1 MYTKPIKPYYKKKG
15 EITMFEILHFRDSD
29 KILKQK
35 KMVKDVQTT
44 LQYIDDVL
52 SGALYK
58 RELFRQA
65 LDEMG
70 WRHNGT
76 LNILEGRR
84 YMYKG
89 FKKNVAIE
97 GNFSAYEYI
106 LEGLFRLQIGYD
118 KGMIETGILILT
130 SKRSEN
136 SPYGSTSQMV
146 KDEIELLYPTIS
158 FPVSIA
164 LFDLGESEIFN
175 DEGGDENGVPVST
188 DEQGEPEEVT

>member
-1 MYTKPIKPYYKKKG
+1 
-15 EITMFEILHFRDSD
+15 MFEILHFRDSD
-29 KILKQK
+29 RILKQK
-35 KMVKDVQTT
+35 KMVKDVTST

-52 SGALYK
+52 SGAIYK
-58 RELFRQA
+58 GELFRQA

-106 LEGLFRLQIGYD
+106 LEGLFRLQVGYD

-130 SKRSEN
+130 SKRSEK
-136 SPYGSTSQMV
+136 SPYGSTSKMV
-146 KDEIELLYPTIS
+146 MEEIEMLFPTIAC
-158 FPVSIA
+158 PVSIA
-164 LFDLGESEIFN
+164 LFDLDDPEIMDN
-175 DEGGDENGVPVST
+175 EGGDENGGVSVST
-188 DEQGEPEEVT
+188 DEQ

>member
-1 MYTKPIKPYYKKKG
+1 
-15 EITMFEILHFRDSD
+15 MFEIIHFRDSD

-35 KMVKDVQTT
+35 KMVKDVMTT
-44 LQYIDDVL
+44 LQYVDDVL
-52 SGALYK
+52 GGALYK

-89 FKKNVAIE
+89 FKKSVAIE
-97 GNFSAYEYI
+97 GNFAVYEYI
-106 LEGLFRLQIGYD
+106 LEGLLRLQIGFD

-146 KDEIELLYPTIS
+146 KEEIEMLYPTIS
-158 FPVSIA
+158 MPVTVA
-164 LFDLGESEIFN
+164 LFDLGEPEIF
-175 DEGGDENGVPVST
+175 EEVGGTDHGVPVST
-188 DEQGEPEEVT
+188 SEQPDPEKND

>member
-1 MYTKPIKPYYKKKG
+1 
-15 EITMFEILHFRDSD
+15 MFEILHFRDSD
-29 KILKQK
+29 KIIKQK
-35 KMVKDVQTT
+35 KMVKDVMST
-44 LQYIDDVL
+44 LQYVDDVL

-76 LNILEGRR
+76 LNVLEGRR

-89 FKKNVAIE
+89 FKRNVAIE

-118 KGMIETGILILT
+118 KGLLEAGILILN

-136 SPYGSTSQMV
+136 SPYGSTSKMV
-146 KDEIELLYPTIS
+146 KEEIELLYPTIS
-158 FPVSIA
+158 LPVSIA
-164 LFDLGESEIFN
+164 LFDLGDPEIFK
-175 DEGGDENGVPVST
+175 DEGGEPETFEEVGGTEHGSVPVSA
-188 DEQGEPEEVT
+188 DEQGEPEEVA

>member
-1 MYTKPIKPYYKKKG
+1 
-15 EITMFEILHFRDSD
+15 MFEILHFRDSD
-29 KILKQK
+29 KIIRQK
-35 KMVKDVQTT
+35 RMIKDVSST

-52 SGALYK
+52 SGAIYK

-89 FKKNVAIE
+89 FKKNVAID
-97 GNFSAYEYI
+97 GNFSAYEFI
-106 LEGLFRLQIGYD
+106 LEGLLRLQIGFD
-118 KGMIETGILILT
+118 KKIIETGILLLT

-136 SPYGSTSQMV
+136 SPYGSTSDMV
-146 KDEIELLYPTIS
+146 KSEIEMLYPTIS
-158 FPVSIA
+158 LPVSIC
-164 LFDLGESEIFN
+164 LFNLEEPFLP
-175 DEGGDENGVPVST
+175 DE
-188 DEQGEPEEVT
+188 